1 MSDNG
6 DILVVDDAVVSLT
19 FCSNILTAKGY
30 DVRQANG
37 GEPALMAV
45 ENQIPDLMLLDI
57 RMPGI
62 DGFEVCRR
70 LMSGEKTRHI
80 PIILISACTDAK
92 ERVNGLKWGAV
103 DYLAKP
109 FEPEE
114 LLARIRIHLS
124 LSRARASLECQ
135 AVTLNQTNEALR
147 SEMAERKRAEES
159 QRQLLK
165 ELESVNRE
173 LREFAYVVSHDLKA
187 PLRGIDSLV
196 SWIATD
202 YADRF
207 DEAGKENL
215 ALLVARVC
223 RMHALIDGILE
234 YSRMGSV
241 REQLQPID
249 LSALIPEIIDLLAPP
264 THVAVTVETSLP
276 VLLAERA
283 RIQQVFQNLIGNA
296 IKYMDKPSGNI
307 RIGCRPVDGFWE
319 FYVADDGPGIEERY
333 FEKIFQIFQT
343 AHNKPGVE
351 STGVGLTIVK
361 KIVEMYGGSI
371 EVESVVGKGSC
382 FRFRWP
388 QAREQAPS
396 VDECDTESAPA
407 AWEGDAH
414 A

>member
-6 DILVVDDAVVSLT
+6 DILVVDDAAVSLT

-37 GEPALMAV
+37 GQLALEAV
-45 ENQIPDLMLLDI
+45 ENKIPDLMLLDI
-57 RMPGI
+57 RMPDI

-92 ERVNGLKWGAV
+92 ERVNGLKLGAV

-135 AVTLNQTNEALR
+135 AITLNRTNEALR
-147 SEMAERKRAEES
+147 SEMAERKRAEDS

-165 ELESVNRE
+165 ELESANRE

-249 LSALIPEIIDLLAPP
+249 LNGLIPEIIDLLAPP
-264 THVAVTVETSLP
+264 THIAVTVETSLP
-276 VLLAERA
+276 VLLAERI
-283 RIQQVFQNLIGNA
+283 RIQQVFQNLISNA
-296 IKYMDKPSGNI
+296 VKYMDKPSGNI
-307 RIGCRPVDGFWE
+307 RIGCKPFGGMWE

-333 FEKIFQIFQT
+333 FDKIFQLFQT
-343 AHNKPGVE
+343 VHNKPGVE

-361 KIVEMYGGSI
+361 KVVEMYGGSI
-371 EVESVVGKGSC
+371 EVESAVGKGSC

-388 QAREQAPS
+388 RIHELAPS
-396 VDECDTESAPA
+396 VDECDSESVLA
-407 AWEGDAH
+407 AWEGETH
-414 A
+414 G

>member
-30 DVRQANG
+30 QVRQANG
-37 GEPALMAV
+37 GQPALEAV
-45 ENQIPDLMLLDI
+45 EKQIPDLMLLDI
-57 RMPGI
+57 RMPDI

-70 LMSGEKTRHI
+70 LMSDEKTRHI

-135 AVTLNQTNEALR
+135 AVTLNHTNQALR
-147 SEMAERKRAEES
+147 SEMAERKRAEDS

-196 SWIATD
+196 SWIAAD

-223 RMHALIDGILE
+223 RMHALIDGVLE

-241 REQLQPID
+241 HEQRQPID
-249 LSALIPEIIDLLAPP
+249 LNGLIPEIIDLLAPP
-264 THVAVTVETSLP
+264 AHITVTVETSLP
-276 VLLAERA
+276 VLLAERI
-283 RIQQVFQNLIGNA
+283 RIQQVFQNLISNA

-307 RIGCRPVDGFWE
+307 RIGCKPFGEYWE
-319 FYVADDGPGIEERY
+319 FYVADDGPGIEEKY
-333 FEKIFQIFQT
+333 FEKIFQLFQT
-343 AHNKPGVE
+343 VHNKPGVE

-388 QAREQAPS
+388 RSEEQAPS
-396 VDECDTESAPA
+396 VDECDTESVPA
-407 AWEGDAH
+407 AWEGVAH
-414 A
+414 E

>member
-30 DVRQANG
+30 DVRKAIG
-37 GEPALMAV
+37 GQSALEAV
-45 ENQIPDLMLLDI
+45 ENKIPDLILLDI
-57 RMPGI
+57 RMPDI

-70 LMSGEKTRHI
+70 LMAGEKTRHI
-80 PIILISACTDAK
+80 PIILISACTDPK

-135 AVTLNQTNEALR
+135 AVTLNHTNQALR
-147 SEMAERKRAEES
+147 SEMAERKRAEDS

-165 ELESVNRE
+165 ELECVNRE

-207 DEAGKENL
+207 DQAGKENL

-241 REQLQPID
+241 REQRQPID
-249 LSALIPEIIDLLAPP
+249 LGALIPEIIDLLAPP
-264 THVAVTVETSLP
+264 AHIAVTVETSLP
-276 VLLAERA
+276 VLLAERI
-283 RIQQVFQNLIGNA
+283 RIQQVFQNLISNA
-296 IKYMDKPSGNI
+296 VKYMDKPSGNI
-307 RIGCRPVDGFWE
+307 RIGCKPLGGMWE

-333 FEKIFQIFQT
+333 FDKIFQLFQT

-371 EVESVVGKGSC
+371 EVQSAVGKGSC

-388 QAREQAPS
+388 QAGEQNPS
-396 VDECDTESAPA
+396 MDECDTESVLAT
-407 AWEGDAH
+407 WEGQVH
-414 A
+414 G